1 MLHFCDTDTY
11 INTLLLALLLRK
23 ERYTKIT
30 RMLFG
35 GGALAAQSGTS
46 SAACSSS
53 VSAASLKTMNLTNGR
68 KTSHLNSSSSSSSS
82 SSAWTKTRTS
92 SVSSSSLSSSAM
104 RMLSSRTRVSGNGAH
119 FLAIERTKSSSVR
132 NKNNKTRKL
141 LVVKEI
147 VCADPRRV
155 ARVQQQMR
163 REIGNMFQNDAK
175 IKGMLNPDVKFGV
188 DVNSTTLATVAD
200 CEVSNDLQVVKV
212 YVSVLGDE
220 RGKKNAMKGLQK
232 LEGYVRGKIGS
243 KISLR
248 LTPEVR
254 FVLDESFERGQK
266 VNSILDVLREE
277 RERGSSSSSNA
288 TKEEM
293 MAIEDTI
300 AERGDDE
307 EEWLEDDEDEVFE
320 EDEQEVVIK
329 PLRRKKN

>member
-1 MLHFCDTDTY
+1 
-11 INTLLLALLLRK
+11 
-23 ERYTKIT
+23 
-30 RMLFG
+30 MLF
-35 GGALAAQSGTS
+35 GGALAAQRGTS
-46 SAACSSS
+46 SAVCSSS
-53 VSAASLKTMNLTNGR
+53 VSAASLKTTNLTNGR
-68 KTSHLNSSSSSSSS
+68 KTSHLYSSSSSSSS

-104 RMLSSRTRVSGNGAH
+104 RMLSSRTRVNGNGAH
-119 FLAIERTKSSSVR
+119 FLAIERTKSSSVSN
-132 NKNNKTRKL
+132 NKNKRL
-141 LVVKEI
+141 LVVK
-147 VCADPRRV
+147 VKSSRVDPRRV

-175 IKGMLNPDVKFGV
+175 ISLSVLSLGRLSSLSL
-188 DVNSTTLATVAD
+188 VNSTTLATVAD

-307 EEWLEDDEDEVFE
+307 DEWLEDDEDEVFE

>member
-1 MLHFCDTDTY
+1 M
-11 INTLLLALLLRK
+11 
-23 ERYTKIT
+23 
-30 RMLFG
+30 
-35 GGALAAQSGTS
+35 
-46 SAACSSS
+46 SS
-53 VSAASLKTMNLTNGR
+53 V
-68 KTSHLNSSSSSSSS
+68 SSSSSSS
-82 SSAWTKTRTS
+82 
-92 SVSSSSLSSSAM
+92 SSSAM

-119 FLAIERTKSSSVR
+119 FLAIERTKSSSVSN
-132 NKNNKTRKL
+132 NKNKRL

>member
-1 MLHFCDTDTY
+1 
-11 INTLLLALLLRK
+11 
-23 ERYTKIT
+23 
-30 RMLFG
+30 MLF
-35 GGALAAQSGTS
+35 GGALAAAAQRGTS
-46 SAACSSS
+46 AVCSSS
-53 VSAASLKTMNLTNGR
+53 VSAASSISNGR
-68 KTSHLNSSSSSSSS
+68 KTSHLYSSSSSSS
-82 SSAWTKTRTS
+82 SSAWTKTRMS
-92 SVSSSSLSSSAM
+92 SVSSSSSSSSSAI
-104 RMLSSRTRVSGNGAH
+104 RMLSSRTRVSGGGAH
-119 FLAIERTKSSSVR
+119 FLAIERTKSSSVSN
-132 NKNNKTRKL
+132 NKNKTTRL

-163 REIGNMFQNDAK
+163 REIGKMFQNDAK

-254 FVLDESFERGQK
+254 FVMDESFERGQK

-307 EEWLEDDEDEVFE
+307 DEWLEDDEDEVFE

>member
-1 MLHFCDTDTY
+1 ML
-11 INTLLLALLLRK
+11 
-23 ERYTKIT
+23 
-30 RMLFG
+30 LFG
-35 GGALAAQSGTS
+35 GGALAAKKSGTS
-46 SAACSSS
+46 SAPACSSS
-53 VSAASLKTMNLTNGR
+53 VCSAASLKTMMNLTNGR
-68 KTSHLNSSSSSSSS
+68 KTSHLYSSSSSSSS

-92 SVSSSSLSSSAM
+92 SVSSSSSSSSAM
-104 RMLSSRTRVSGNGAH
+104 RMMLSSRTRVSGNGAH
-119 FLAIERTKSSSVR
+119 FLAIERTKSSSVSN
-132 NKNNKTRKL
+132 NKNKRL

>member
-1 MLHFCDTDTY
+1 
-11 INTLLLALLLRK
+11 
-23 ERYTKIT
+23 
-30 RMLFG
+30 MLFG
-35 GGALAAQSGTS
+35 GGALAAQRGTS

-53 VSAASLKTMNLTNGR
+53 VSAASLKTVNLTNGR
-68 KTSHLNSSSSSSSS
+68 KTSHLYSSSSSSSSS
-82 SSAWTKTRTS
+82 SSAWTKTRMS
-92 SVSSSSLSSSAM
+92 SVSSSSSSSSSSAM

>member
-1 MLHFCDTDTY
+1 M
-11 INTLLLALLLRK
+11 
-23 ERYTKIT
+23 
-30 RMLFG
+30 
-35 GGALAAQSGTS
+35 
-46 SAACSSS
+46 
-53 VSAASLKTMNLTNGR
+53 
-68 KTSHLNSSSSSSSS
+68 
-82 SSAWTKTRTS
+82 
-92 SVSSSSLSSSAM
+92 
-104 RMLSSRTRVSGNGAH
+104 
-119 FLAIERTKSSSVR
+119 
-132 NKNNKTRKL
+132 
-141 LVVKEI
+141 KEI

-320 EDEQEVVIK
+320 EGEQEVVIK